1 MDAESFRESV
11 ETAKQ
16 TQLKRLGSS
25 KLLLALTGAD
35 LTESAIFRAA
45 AASEHAACETFRT
58 WAADETND
66 SARAAFE
73 ATAAQEDEHLS
84 RVLDAAGDD
93 IDPPDGAGP
102 MHAYL
107 RERDDTVERV
117 AAGMVGRGL
126 VSIRTH
132 TQVIGFF
139 VNEADTQNADLFR
152 ELKTETDETLTTGL
166 ELLDEFCEDDDDWER
181 ARMVAE
187 YVVQVAY
194 DDYADGL
201 AALGV
206 DPKPLC

>member
-1 MDAESFRESV
+1 MNAESFRETV

-25 KLLLALTGAD
+25 KLLLALTEAD
-35 LTESAIFRAA
+35 LSKSAVLRAA
-45 AASEHAACETFRT
+45 AYSEHAACETFRV
-58 WAADETND
+58 WAADETNGRA
-66 SARAAFE
+66 SAAFE
-73 ATAAQEDEHLS
+73 KTARQEDEHLQ
-84 RVLDAAGDD
+84 RVLDAAEED
-93 IDPPDGAGP
+93 IDLPDGAGP

-107 RERDDTVERV
+107 RGRDDTIERI

-139 VNEADTQNADLFR
+139 VNEADRANADLFR
-152 ELKTETDETLTTGL
+152 ELKAETVETLSTGL
-166 ELLDEFCEDDDDWER
+166 ELLDELCEDDGDWER

-201 AALGV
+201 AELGV